1 MSDNK
6 EQNTMTSSSQ
16 NTFLKMAALAGALS
30 MTMTPA
36 LARDEQAMVSVV
48 TVQTYDYSTT
58 YVQEVRYVSPP
69 KKNFRKR
76 YAQMTKSEW
85 FKKAYSNK
93 SVGDIIEMDY

>member
-30 MTMTPA
+30 MTMTPV
-36 LARDEQAMVSVV
+36 LARDEHAMASVV
-48 TVQTYDYSTT
+48 AVQTYDFSAT
-58 YVQEVRYVSPP
+58 YVQEARYASPQ
-69 KKNFRKR
+69 KKNFRER

-93 SVGDIIEMDY
+93 SVGDIIEVDY